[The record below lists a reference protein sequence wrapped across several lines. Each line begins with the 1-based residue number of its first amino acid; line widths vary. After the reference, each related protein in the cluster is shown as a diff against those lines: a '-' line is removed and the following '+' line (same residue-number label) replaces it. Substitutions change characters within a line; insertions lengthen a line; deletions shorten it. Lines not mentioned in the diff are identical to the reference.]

1 MCLLPQQRALFQQLN
16 FQRCS
21 DNGVI
26 WAIRCFAPQLHAL
39 FVHLNCQKCSGHVV
53 FLAFWLQNVLCTTMT
68 CTFSIFQLPKVLR
81 AWCALHVLTWKSLFA
96 PQRCALF
103 RHHNFHQCSDV
114 EVFLAFWPQ
123 ILLLAT
129 TACNFWSLGSS
140 PQMAPHP
147 SLQQGYFSPVR
158 SHKTMEKH
166 SVTTFLPFC
175 ARWSSFFWL
184 FLFSNFFFWLFLFSA
199 SVHPCCFICPHFGT
213 LTSKFPSI
221 IYILLT
227 QH

>member
-16 FQRCS
+16 FQKCS

-53 FLAFWLQNVLCTTMT
+53 FLAFWLQNVLCTTMA

-103 RHHNFHQCSDV
+103 RHHNFHKCSGA
-114 EVFLAFWPQ
+114 EVFLACWPQ

-129 TACNFWSLGSS
+129 TACNFWSLISPDGSAPVAS
-140 PQMAPHP
+140 ARLLFARPEPQNNGKTQRHN
-147 SLQQGYFSPVR
+147 FS
-158 SHKTMEKH
+158 
-166 SVTTFLPFC
+166 TFLR
-175 ARWSSFFWL
+175 ALIFF
-184 FLFSNFFFWLFLFSA
+184 
-199 SVHPCCFICPHFGT
+199 
-213 LTSKFPSI
+213 
-221 IYILLT
+221 LLT
-227 QH
+227 LSLLQLLLLTLSLLCLCPPLLLHLNFDF